1 MPNKQE
7 IIENSQIAIHIE
19 RKVRIKERSKGKVV
33 REHGL
38 SLSSVR
44 KLLWKLLDGQN
55 LSPQFENEAIR
66 VNMYRY
72 RAKAREAK
80 SLNKSCL
87 KSQEP

>member
-1 MPNKQE
+1 M
-7 IIENSQIAIHIE
+7 
-19 RKVRIKERSKGKVV
+19 V

-38 SLSSVR
+38 SLSTVR

-55 LSPQFENEAIR
+55 RSPQFENEAIR
-66 VNMYRY
+66 VNMYGD

-80 SLNKSCL
+80 GLNKSCL